1 MRVYEI
7 VPGLYQSPTPDEHI
21 FTDGDGHQVDINALI
36 DLEGDIDPVVPQ
48 RKIGDVYLYW
58 PIEDGELKD
67 PLTVR
72 SVAQLTSGLI
82 DAGYHVLVHCRAG
95 MNRASLVSGRVLVHR
110 GMEPEEAI
118 ELLQE
123 RRHPEVLSNVA
134 FREWLLGERPGH

>member
-21 FTDGDGHQVDINALI
+21 FTNGDGHQVDINALI

-58 PIEDGELKD
+58 PIDDGELKD

-72 SVAQLTSGLI
+72 SAAQLISGLM
-82 DAGYHVLVHCRAG
+82 DAGYQVLVHCRAG
-95 MNRASLVSGRVLVHR
+95 MNRASLVTGRVLIHR
-110 GMEPEEAI
+110 GMEPEEAVK
-118 ELLQE
+118 LLQE

-134 FREWLLGERPGH
+134 FREWLMGERPGH

>member
-7 VPGLYQSPTPDEHI
+7 APGLYQSPTPDERI

-72 SVAQLTSGLI
+72 SVARFISG
-82 DAGYHVLVHCRAG
+82 
-95 MNRASLVSGRVLVHR
+95 
-110 GMEPEEAI
+110 
-118 ELLQE
+118 
-123 RRHPEVLSNVA
+123 
-134 FREWLLGERPGH
+134 